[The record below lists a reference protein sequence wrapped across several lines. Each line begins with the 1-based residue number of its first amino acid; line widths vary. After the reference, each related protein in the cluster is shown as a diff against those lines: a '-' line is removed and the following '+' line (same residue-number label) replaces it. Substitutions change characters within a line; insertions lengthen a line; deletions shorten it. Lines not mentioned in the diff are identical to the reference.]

1 MARAT
6 NVKIASSTVNCIDM
20 KKKIE
25 RDNENKPMPNLT
37 FTMNGN
43 PSKASA
49 LREAIKKAN
58 HKNVVIHSIVKNE
71 IEMFNLTAAE
81 FIANSEVCVAGVVY
95 GHEYI
100 TREFV
105 YTKFNCMY
113 FDDEFNCIEKEL
125 TYDGKTTLNKL
136 QNYACEHFENANVG
150 IDEDSIKII
159 KERRYMT
166 KEKYLE
172 IGKKKK

>member
-6 NVKIASSTVNCIDM
+6 NVKIASSTINCIDM

-25 RDNENKPMPNLT
+25 RDNDNKPMPNLT

-81 FIANSEVCVAGVVY
+81 FIANSEVC
-95 GHEYI
+95 
-100 TREFV
+100 
-105 YTKFNCMY
+105 
-113 FDDEFNCIEKEL
+113 
-125 TYDGKTTLNKL
+125 
-136 QNYACEHFENANVG
+136 
-150 IDEDSIKII
+150 
-159 KERRYMT
+159 
-166 KEKYLE
+166 
-172 IGKKKK
+172 

>member
-1 MARAT
+1 
-6 NVKIASSTVNCIDM
+6 
-20 KKKIE
+20 
-25 RDNENKPMPNLT
+25 
-37 FTMNGN
+37 
-43 PSKASA
+43 
-49 LREAIKKAN
+49 
-58 HKNVVIHSIVKNE
+58 
-71 IEMFNLTAAE
+71 
-81 FIANSEVCVAGVVY
+81 
-95 GHEYI
+95 
-100 TREFV
+100 
-105 YTKFNCMY
+105 MY
-113 FDDEFNCIEKEL
+113 FNDEFECIEEEL